1 MAYMDFFPMYH
12 MPAHMPKMLGFAAL
26 ATLAVCQA
34 VQPGRLVRCQRLLA
48 LRRSL
53 DLQPPAG
60 CGVPD
65 VPALAA
71 KRCGVPCWGLAVA
84 PCWARRWWP
93 ALPGPASAPR
103 HFVRP
108 KLDSSSITLRISAS
122 SICNTSGVR

>member
-60 CGVPD
+60 CGVPRRASLGGQ
-65 VPALAA
+65 ALRGALLGLGGGTVLGTAVVACLTRPSQRAA
-71 KRCGVPCWGLAVA
+71 
-84 PCWARRWWP
+84 
-93 ALPGPASAPR
+93 S
-103 HFVRP
+103 
-108 KLDSSSITLRISAS
+108 LRAAQV
-122 SICNTSGVR
+122 G